1 MNKSVTI
8 IIGLVVILG
17 LGVFLLKGCPDDN
30 NKNPWADFNVFDE
43 AKLAKNVDAYYDATM
58 GYQVDKNQVFDVYTE
73 MSMDFGYMAY
83 QMKDNKEF
91 AGDIFFEMTKMGKIQ
106 HYMIEKSEVKDGGI
120 LKGKEDI
127 IDKLVDPSV
136 YKSEGVDIEKGLDQ
150 LVKNN
155 RPALLITDFEQW
167 DQTKGKELHDQA
179 IYNAQF
185 KGWLERPNHS
195 ITFYYADFCD
205 PEMDAKGREGAGK
218 VIMKDRF
225 HKKIFFAF
233 FDVDKERSFSKIA
246 IPDYNLPSSLK
257 KLVIDIAPYKVKTNY
272 KSLDKSGIGMG
283 LEAQVTKVLQGL
295 PNNKNY
301 EFINVGKY
309 NWEFID
315 KSIQTKKGDPFFSNL
330 ILDASNNTTFDL
342 KKLKVVVSDV
352 TKDFTYFVQCKH
364 ASTLNPKFIQDKKS
378 GKDVFDPKTD
388 PKAQLVYDPSTKQ
401 LKPDWIYHESKD
413 NKPKDL
419 DEFFEINN
427 SMFSNSKKN
436 SSKNI
441 NVQVMMHPAYNKSKM
456 TQKNGLLRVDIIAA
470 EVSKNYTFFNGLTWD
485 SPGNQGGPIQY
496 QNTSLTKSIQSALKE
511 LDGGQVIYSYYLRV
525 RPTED

>member
-17 LGVFLLKGCPDDN
+17 LGVFLMIGCSDDN
-30 NKNPWADFNVFDE
+30 SKDPWANFNVFDE

-73 MSMDFGYMAY
+73 MSVDFGYMAY
-83 QMKDNKEF
+83 QMQDNKEF
-91 AGDIFFEMTKMGKIQ
+91 AGDVFFELGKIQ
-106 HYMIEKSEVKDGGI
+106 HYLIEKSEVKDGGI

-167 DQTKGKELHDQA
+167 DQTKGKELHDKA
-179 IYNAQF
+179 IYNAHF
-185 KGWLERPNHS
+185 KNWLKRPNHS

-205 PEMDAKGREGAGK
+205 PEMDAKGREVADK
-218 VIMKDRF
+218 EIMKDRF

-233 FDVDKERSFSKIA
+233 FDVDKERSFSKKA
-246 IPDYNLPSSLK
+246 IPVNVPSSFQ
-257 KLVIDIAPYKVKTNY
+257 KLVIDITPYKVKTNY

-309 NWEFID
+309 NWEYID

-330 ILDASNNTTFDL
+330 ILDASNNTSFDL

-352 TKDFTYFVQCKH
+352 TEDFTYFVQCQH
-364 ASTLNPKFIQDKKS
+364 ASTLKPKIIQDKKS

-388 PKAQLVYDPSTKQ
+388 PIAQLVYDPSTKQ
-401 LKPDWIYHESKD
+401 LKPDWIYNVSTAKSY
-413 NKPKDL
+413 KVF

-470 EVSKNYTFFNGLTWD
+470 EVSKNYAIFNNLTWD